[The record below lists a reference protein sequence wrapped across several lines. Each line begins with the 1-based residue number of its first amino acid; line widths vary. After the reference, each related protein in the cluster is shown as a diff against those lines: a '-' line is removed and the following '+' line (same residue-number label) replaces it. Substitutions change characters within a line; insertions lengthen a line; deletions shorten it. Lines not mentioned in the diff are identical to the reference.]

1 MLKLVVEESGFPEY
15 TCKYSTEEERIMK
28 GQNKFKRR
36 RYKEEGRR
44 SKSNY

>member
-15 TCKYSTEEERIMK
+15 KYSTEEERIMK